1 MKSTGI
7 TRRID
12 DLGRIVIPK
21 EIRKNLKIKENEV
34 LEIFINNDE
43 IILKKFS
50 PFNDSEKI
58 LSDYIKVI
66 NDMTGNDVIITDRDK
81 VILSSKRLEEKLLNK
96 KLSEYVNDLI
106 ENRSTFLS
114 NDMKGIEVIDNEKI
128 KQNYYF
134 IPFIIDSDVVG
145 SIIMFSS
152 KEIDENSKS
161 LLLIASKLLVNY
173 IE

>member
-1 MKSTGI
+1 LKSTGI

-50 PFNDSEKI
+50 PFNDSEKV

-106 ENRSTFLS
+106 ENRSIFLS

-152 KEIDENSKS
+152 KEFDENSKS

>member
-50 PFNDSEKI
+50 PFNDSEKV

-81 VILSSKRLEEKLLNK
+81 VILSSKRLEERLLNK

-106 ENRSTFLS
+106 ENRSIFLS

-152 KEIDENSKS
+152 KEFDENS
-161 LLLIASKLLVNY
+161 
-173 IE
+173 

>member
-50 PFNDSEKI
+50 PFNDSEKV

-81 VILSSKRLEEKLLNK
+81 VILSSKRLEERLLNK

-106 ENRSTFLS
+106 ENRSIFLS

-128 KQNYYF
+128 KQNYCF

-152 KEIDENSKS
+152 KEFDENSKS

>member
-1 MKSTGI
+1 LKSTGI

-50 PFNDSEKI
+50 RFNDSEKV

-81 VILSSKRLEEKLLNK
+81 VILSSKRLEERLLNK

-106 ENRSTFLS
+106 ENRSIFLS

-152 KEIDENSKS
+152 KEFDENSKS

>member
-50 PFNDSEKI
+50 RFNDSEKV

-66 NDMTGNDVIITDRDK
+66 NDMTGNDIIITDRDK
-81 VILSSKRLEEKLLNK
+81 VILSSKRLEERLLNK

-106 ENRSTFLS
+106 ENRSIFLS

-152 KEIDENSKS
+152 KEFDENSKS

>member
-50 PFNDSEKI
+50 PFNDSEKV

-81 VILSSKRLEEKLLNK
+81 VILSTKKLEEKLLNK

-106 ENRSTFLS
+106 ENRSIFLS

-128 KQNYYF
+128 KQKYKLREE
-134 IPFIIDSDVVG
+134 IIYTSQA
-145 SIIMFSS
+145 IIEEL
-152 KEIDENSKS
+152 KDRIDKIVRIYEVEK
-161 LLLIASKLLVNY
+161 V
-173 IE
+173 

>member
-50 PFNDSEKI
+50 PFNDSEKV

-81 VILSSKRLEEKLLNK
+81 VILSTKKLEEKLLNK
-96 KLSEYVNDLI
+96 KLSEYVNDLM

-152 KEIDENSKS
+152 KEFDENSKS

>member
-106 ENRSTFLS
+106 ENRSIFLS

-152 KEIDENSKS
+152 KKFDENSKS

>member
-50 PFNDSEKI
+50 PFNDSEKV

-81 VILSSKRLEEKLLNK
+81 VILSTKKLEEKLLNK

-152 KEIDENSKS
+152 KKIDENSKS

>member
-50 PFNDSEKI
+50 RFNDSEKV

-81 VILSSKRLEEKLLNK
+81 VILSTKKSEAKLLNK

-106 ENRSTFLS
+106 ENRSIFLS

-152 KEIDENSKS
+152 KEFDENSKS

>member
-50 PFNDSEKI
+50 PFNDSEKV

-81 VILSSKRLEEKLLNK
+81 VILSTKRLEERLLNK

-106 ENRSTFLS
+106 ENRSIFLS

-152 KEIDENSKS
+152 KEFDENSKS

>member
-50 PFNDSEKI
+50 PFNDLEKV

-106 ENRSTFLS
+106 ENRSIFLS
-114 NDMKGIEVIDNEKI
+114 NDMKSIEVIDNEKI

-152 KEIDENSKS
+152 KEFDENSKS

>member
-50 PFNDSEKI
+50 PFNDSEKV

-66 NDMTGNDVIITDRDK
+66 NDITDRDI
-81 VILSSKRLEEKLLNK
+81 VILSSKRLEERLLNK

-106 ENRSTFLS
+106 ENRSIFLS

-152 KEIDENSKS
+152 KEFDENSKS

>member
-50 PFNDSEKI
+50 RFNDSEKV

-96 KLSEYVNDLI
+96 KLSEYVNDLM

>member
-50 PFNDSEKI
+50 RFNDSEKV

-81 VILSSKRLEEKLLNK
+81 VILSTKKLEEKLLNK
-96 KLSEYVNDLI
+96 KLSEYVNNLI
-106 ENRSTFLS
+106 ENRSIFLS

-152 KEIDENSKS
+152 KEFDENSKS

>member
-50 PFNDSEKI
+50 PFNDSEKV

-81 VILSSKRLEEKLLNK
+81 VILSSKRLEERLLNK

>member
-50 PFNDSEKI
+50 PFNDSEKV

-81 VILSSKRLEEKLLNK
+81 VILSSKKLEEKFLNK

-106 ENRSTFLS
+106 ENRSIFLS

-152 KEIDENSKS
+152 KEFDENSKS

>member
-21 EIRKNLKIKENEV
+21 EIRKNLKIKENEE

-50 PFNDSEKI
+50 PFNDSEKV

-66 NDMTGNDVIITDRDK
+66 NDMTGNDVVITDRDK

-106 ENRSTFLS
+106 ENRSIFLS

-152 KEIDENSKS
+152 KEFDENSKS

>member
-50 PFNDSEKI
+50 RFNDSEKV

-81 VILSSKRLEEKLLNK
+81 VILSTKRLEERLLNK

-106 ENRSTFLS
+106 ENRSIFLS

-152 KEIDENSKS
+152 KEFDENSKS

>member
-50 PFNDSEKI
+50 PFNDSEKV

-106 ENRSTFLS
+106 ENRSIFLS

-152 KEIDENSKS
+152 KEFDENSKS
-161 LLLIASKLLVNY
+161 LLSIASKLLVNY

>member
-50 PFNDSEKI
+50 PFNDSEKV

-81 VILSSKRLEEKLLNK
+81 VILSSKRLEERLLNK

-106 ENRSTFLS
+106 ENRSIFLS

-145 SIIMFSS
+145 CIIMFSS
-152 KEIDENSKS
+152 KEFDENSKS

>member
-50 PFNDSEKI
+50 SFNDSEKV

-81 VILSSKRLEEKLLNK
+81 VILSSKRLEERLLNK

-106 ENRSTFLS
+106 ENRSIFLS

-128 KQNYYF
+128 KQNYCF
-134 IPFIIDSDVVG
+134 IPFIIDSDVIG

>member
-50 PFNDSEKI
+50 PFNDSEKV

-66 NDMTGNDVIITDRDK
+66 NDMTGNDVVITDRDK

-106 ENRSTFLS
+106 ENRSIFLS

-152 KEIDENSKS
+152 KEFDENSKS
-161 LLLIASKLLVNY
+161 LLLIA
-173 IE
+173 

>member
-50 PFNDSEKI
+50 PFNDLEKV

-81 VILSSKRLEEKLLNK
+81 VILSSKRLEERLLNK

-106 ENRSTFLS
+106 ENRSIFLS

-152 KEIDENSKS
+152 KEFDENSKS

>member
-50 PFNDSEKI
+50 RFNDSEKV

-66 NDMTGNDVIITDRDK
+66 NDMTGNDVIITDKDK
-81 VILSSKRLEEKLLNK
+81 VILSTKKLEEKLLNK

-106 ENRSTFLS
+106 ENRSIFLS

-152 KEIDENSKS
+152 KEFDENSKS

>member
-50 PFNDSEKI
+50 PFNDSEKV

-106 ENRSTFLS
+106 ENRSIFLS

-152 KEIDENSKS
+152 KKFDENSKS

>member
-50 PFNDSEKI
+50 PFNDSEKV

-81 VILSSKRLEEKLLNK
+81 VILSSKRLEEKFLNK

-106 ENRSTFLS
+106 ENRSIFLS

-152 KEIDENSKS
+152 KEFDENSKS

>member
-50 PFNDSEKI
+50 PFNDSEKV

-81 VILSSKRLEEKLLNK
+81 VILSTKRLEEKLLNK

-106 ENRSTFLS
+106 ENRSIFLS

-152 KEIDENSKS
+152 KEFDENSKS

>member
-50 PFNDSEKI
+50 RFNDSEKV

>member
-50 PFNDSEKI
+50 RFNDSEKV

-81 VILSSKRLEEKLLNK
+81 VILSTKKLEEKLLNK

-106 ENRSTFLS
+106 ENRSIFLS
-114 NDMKGIEVIDNEKI
+114 NDMKGIEVTDNEKI

-152 KEIDENSKS
+152 KEFDENSKS

>member
-50 PFNDSEKI
+50 PFNDSEKV

-81 VILSSKRLEEKLLNK
+81 VILSSKKLEEKLLNK

-106 ENRSTFLS
+106 ENRSIFLS

-134 IPFIIDSDVVG
+134 IPFIIDSDVIG
-145 SIIMFSS
+145 SIIMFSG
-152 KEIDENSKS
+152 KKIDENSKS

>member
-81 VILSSKRLEEKLLNK
+81 VILSSKRLEERLLNK

-106 ENRSTFLS
+106 ENRSIFLS

-145 SIIMFSS
+145 SIIMFSG

>member
-50 PFNDSEKI
+50 RFNDSEKV

-81 VILSSKRLEEKLLNK
+81 VILSTKKLEEKLLNK
-96 KLSEYVNDLI
+96 KLSEYVNDLM

-152 KEIDENSKS
+152 KEFDENSKS

>member
-50 PFNDSEKI
+50 PFNDSEKV

-81 VILSSKRLEEKLLNK
+81 VILSTKKLEEKLLNK

-152 KEIDENSKS
+152 KEFDENSKS

>member
-50 PFNDSEKI
+50 RFNDSEKV

-81 VILSSKRLEEKLLNK
+81 VILSTKKLEEKLINK
-96 KLSEYVNDLI
+96 KLSEYVNDLM

-152 KEIDENSKS
+152 KEFDENSKS

>member
-50 PFNDSEKI
+50 PFNDLEKV

-106 ENRSTFLS
+106 ENRSIFLS
-114 NDMKGIEVIDNEKI
+114 NDMKGIEVIYNEKI

-152 KEIDENSKS
+152 KEFDENSKS